1 MICKLILGSSL
12 NGSLMSTLGE
22 FSVNKFLLTPLDVH
36 LLHSVEAELLKTT
49 FMFLPSN
56 SPSLYVDFLFADN
69 KWEQIPPNQLRK
81 YDVFSQIDPIL
92 RDVLYLTAVLNSCIN
107 PFIYGVYYLT
117 GVNVMTVD
125 KMKQMETK

>member
-1 MICKLILGSSL
+1 MENKPKAHLICKLILGSSL

-49 FMFLPSN
+49 FRFLPSN

-81 YDVFSQIDPIL
+81 YDVFFSDRPDLARRAVPHRRSQQLHQPFHL
-92 RDVLYLTAVLNSCIN
+92 RRLLPNRCKCHDC
-107 PFIYGVYYLT
+107 G
-117 GVNVMTVD
+117 
-125 KMKQMETK
+125 